1 MVTAS
6 RNHCF
11 MRTSMARLIHCH
23 RTVQA
28 FLDVQRLRLMGDM
41 ARRQSAVASTFSGY
55 FWVYRPFD

>member
-1 MVTAS
+1 
-6 RNHCF
+6 
-11 MRTSMARLIHCH
+11 MARLIHCH